1 MGKRNSRKRIIIGV
15 LMNVSE
21 AVDSRLSVREFLKDP
36 VEDQLIS
43 ELLEK
48 SSRSASGGN
57 LQPWK
62 IYVINNETMDS
73 FHKFQQDWTDP
84 ETASYAIYPEDL
96 KEPYKTSRF
105 EVGVEMY
112 SILDIGREDKE
123 GRFKQM
129 LRNYD
134 FFGAPAAFFCFV
146 DRQMGKPQ
154 WSDLGMFL
162 QTFMLLA
169 REAGLDTCPQ
179 EAWAM
184 KQESVTA
191 FVEAPDEEM
200 LFCGMAIGY
209 RDPDAPIN
217 AMRTGRRSLGSWTT
231 FLKK

>member
-1 MGKRNSRKRIIIGV
+1 MDV
-15 LMNVSE
+15 TE
-21 AVDSRLSVREFLKDP
+21 AVDSRKSIRAFLDKAVD
-36 VEDQLIS
+36 DSLIK

-48 SSRSASGGN
+48 SSRAASGGN

-62 IYVINNETMDS
+62 IYVINGKTMNS
-73 FHKFQQDWTDP
+73 FHKFQSEWTEP
-84 ETASYAIYPEDL
+84 ETPAYAIYPENL
-96 KEPYKTSRF
+96 KEPYKTSRY
-105 EVGVEMY
+105 EVADDMY
-112 SILDIGREDKE
+112 SLLGIEREDKE
-123 GRFKQM
+123 ARFKQV
-129 LRNYD
+129 LKNYE

-146 DRQMGKPQ
+146 DRQMGRPQ

-191 FVEAPDEEM
+191 FVEAPDELM

-209 RDPDAPIN
+209 QDESEKVNELRTTRRPIED
-217 AMRTGRRSLGSWTT
+217 WTV
-231 FLKK
+231 FINK

>member
-1 MGKRNSRKRIIIGV
+1 MDV
-15 LMNVSE
+15 TE
-21 AVDSRLSVREFLKDP
+21 AVDSRKSIRAFLDKAVD
-36 VEDQLIS
+36 DSLIK

-48 SSRSASGGN
+48 SSRAASGGN

-62 IYVINNETMDS
+62 IYVINGKTMNS
-73 FHKFQQDWTDP
+73 FHKFQSEWTEP
-84 ETASYAIYPEDL
+84 ETPAYAIYPENL
-96 KEPYKTSRF
+96 KEPYKTSRY
-105 EVGVEMY
+105 EVADDMDSLLGIE
-112 SILDIGREDKE
+112 REDKE
-123 GRFKQM
+123 ARFKQV
-129 LRNYD
+129 LKNYE

-146 DRQMGKPQ
+146 DRQMGRPQ

-191 FVEAPDEEM
+191 FVEAPDELM

-209 RDPDAPIN
+209 QDESEKVN
-217 AMRTGRRSLGSWTT
+217 ELRTTRRPVEDWAV
-231 FLKK
+231 FLDK

>member
-1 MGKRNSRKRIIIGV
+1 MDV
-15 LMNVSE
+15 TE
-21 AVDSRLSVREFLKDP
+21 AVDSRKSIRAFLDKAVD
-36 VEDQLIS
+36 DSLIK

-48 SSRSASGGN
+48 ASRAASGGN

-62 IYVINNETMDS
+62 IYVINGKTMNS
-73 FHKFQQDWTDP
+73 FHKFQSEWTEP
-84 ETASYAIYPEDL
+84 ETPAYAIYPENL
-96 KEPYKTSRF
+96 KEPYKTSRY
-105 EVGVEMY
+105 EVADDMY
-112 SILDIGREDKE
+112 SLLGIEREDKE
-123 GRFKQM
+123 ARFKQV
-129 LRNYD
+129 LKNYE

-146 DRQMGKPQ
+146 DRQMGRPQ

-162 QTFMLLA
+162 QTFMLLT

-191 FVEAPDEEM
+191 FVEAPEEEM

-217 AMRTGRRSLGSWTT
+217 SLRTSRRPLQDWAT
-231 FLKK
+231 FLDK

>member
-1 MGKRNSRKRIIIGV
+1 MDV
-15 LMNVSE
+15 TE
-21 AVDSRLSVREFLKDP
+21 AVDSRKSISAFLDKAVD
-36 VEDQLIS
+36 DLLIK

-48 SSRSASGGN
+48 SSRAASGGN

-62 IYVINNETMDS
+62 IYVINGKTMNS
-73 FHKFQQDWTDP
+73 FHKFQSEWTEP
-84 ETASYAIYPEDL
+84 ETPAYAIYPENL
-96 KEPYKTSRF
+96 KEPYKTSRY
-105 EVGVEMY
+105 EVADDMY
-112 SILDIGREDKE
+112 SLLGIEREDKE
-123 GRFKQM
+123 ARFKQV
-129 LRNYD
+129 LKNYE

-146 DRQMGKPQ
+146 DRQMGRPQ

-191 FVEAPDEEM
+191 FVEAPDELM

-209 RDPDAPIN
+209 QDESEKVNELRTSRRPIED
-217 AMRTGRRSLGSWTT
+217 WTV
-231 FLKK
+231 FLNK

>member
-1 MGKRNSRKRIIIGV
+1 MDV
-15 LMNVSE
+15 TE
-21 AVDSRLSVREFLKDP
+21 AVDSRKSIRAFLDKAVD
-36 VEDQLIS
+36 DSLIK

-48 SSRSASGGN
+48 ASRAASGGN

-62 IYVINNETMDS
+62 IYVINGKTMNS
-73 FHKFQQDWTDP
+73 FHKFQSEWT
-84 ETASYAIYPEDL
+84 ETETPAYAIYPENL
-96 KEPYKTSRF
+96 KEPYKTSRY
-105 EVGVEMY
+105 EVADDMY
-112 SILDIGREDKE
+112 SLLGIEREDKE
-123 GRFKQM
+123 ARFKQV
-129 LRNYD
+129 LKNYE

-146 DRQMGKPQ
+146 DRQMGRPQ

-191 FVEAPDEEM
+191 FVEAPDELM

-209 RDPDAPIN
+209 QDESEKVNELRTSRRPIED
-217 AMRTGRRSLGSWTT
+217 WTV
-231 FLKK
+231 FLNK

>member
-1 MGKRNSRKRIIIGV
+1 MDV
-15 LMNVSE
+15 TE
-21 AVDSRLSVREFLKDP
+21 AVDSRKSIRAFLDKAVD
-36 VEDQLIS
+36 DSLIK

-48 SSRSASGGN
+48 ASRAASGGN

-62 IYVINNETMDS
+62 IYVINGKTMNS
-73 FHKFQQDWTDP
+73 FHKFQSEWTEP
-84 ETASYAIYPEDL
+84 ETPAYPIYPENL
-96 KEPYKTSRF
+96 KEPYKTSRY
-105 EVGVEMY
+105 EVADDMY
-112 SILDIGREDKE
+112 SLLGIEREDKE
-123 GRFKQM
+123 ARFKQV
-129 LRNYD
+129 LKNYE

-146 DRQMGKPQ
+146 DRQMGRPQ

-191 FVEAPDEEM
+191 FVEAPDELM

-209 RDPDAPIN
+209 QDESEKVNELRTSRRPIED
-217 AMRTGRRSLGSWTT
+217 WTV
-231 FLKK
+231 FLNK

>member
-1 MGKRNSRKRIIIGV
+1 MDV
-15 LMNVSE
+15 TE
-21 AVDSRLSVREFLKDP
+21 AVDSRKSIRAFLDKAVD
-36 VEDQLIS
+36 DSLIK

-48 SSRSASGGN
+48 SSRAASGGN

-62 IYVINNETMDS
+62 IYVINGKTMDS
-73 FHKFQQDWTDP
+73 FHKFQSEWTEP
-84 ETASYAIYPEDL
+84 ETPAYAIYPENL
-96 KEPYKTSRF
+96 KEPYKTSRY
-105 EVGVEMY
+105 EVADDMY
-112 SILDIGREDKE
+112 SLLGIEREDKE
-123 GRFKQM
+123 ARFKQV
-129 LRNYD
+129 LKNYE

-146 DRQMGKPQ
+146 DRQMGRPQ

-191 FVEAPDEEM
+191 FVEAPDELM

-209 RDPDAPIN
+209 QDESEKVNELRTSRRPIED
-217 AMRTGRRSLGSWTT
+217 WTV
-231 FLKK
+231 FLNK

>member
-1 MGKRNSRKRIIIGV
+1 MDV
-15 LMNVSE
+15 TE
-21 AVDSRLSVREFLKDP
+21 AVDSRKSIRAFLDKAVD
-36 VEDQLIS
+36 DSLIK

-48 SSRSASGGN
+48 SSRAASGGN

-62 IYVINNETMDS
+62 IYVINGKTMNS
-73 FHKFQQDWTDP
+73 FHKFQSEWTEP
-84 ETASYAIYPEDL
+84 ETPAYAIYPENL
-96 KEPYKTSRF
+96 KEPYKTSRY
-105 EVGVEMY
+105 EVADDMY
-112 SILDIGREDKE
+112 SLLGIEREDKE
-123 GRFKQM
+123 ARFKQV
-129 LRNYD
+129 LKNYE

-146 DRQMGKPQ
+146 DRQMGRPQ

-191 FVEAPDEEM
+191 FVEAPDELM

-209 RDPDAPIN
+209 QDESEKVNELRTSRRPIED
-217 AMRTGRRSLGSWTT
+217 WTL
-231 FLKK
+231 FLNK

>member
-1 MGKRNSRKRIIIGV
+1 MDV
-15 LMNVSE
+15 TE
-21 AVDSRLSVREFLKDP
+21 AVDSRKSIRAFLDKAVD
-36 VEDQLIS
+36 DSLIK

-48 SSRSASGGN
+48 SSRAASGGN

-62 IYVINNETMDS
+62 IYVINGKTMNS
-73 FHKFQQDWTDP
+73 FHKFQSEWTEP
-84 ETASYAIYPEDL
+84 ETPAYAIYPENL
-96 KEPYKTSRF
+96 KEPYKTSRY
-105 EVGVEMY
+105 EVADDMY
-112 SILDIGREDKE
+112 SLLGIEREDKE
-123 GRFKQM
+123 ARFKQV
-129 LRNYD
+129 LKNYE

-146 DRQMGKPQ
+146 DRQMGRPQ

-191 FVEAPDEEM
+191 FVEAPDELM

-209 RDPDAPIN
+209 QDESEKVNELRTTRRPIED
-217 AMRTGRRSLGSWTT
+217 WTV
-231 FLKK
+231 FLNK

>member
-1 MGKRNSRKRIIIGV
+1 MDV
-15 LMNVSE
+15 TE
-21 AVDSRLSVREFLKDP
+21 AVDSRKSIRAFLDKAVDNS
-36 VEDQLIS
+36 LIK

-48 SSRSASGGN
+48 SSRAASGGN

-62 IYVINNETMDS
+62 IYVINGETMNS
-73 FHKFQQDWTDP
+73 FHKFQSEWTEP
-84 ETASYAIYPEDL
+84 ETPAYAIYPENL
-96 KEPYKTSRF
+96 KEPYKTSRY
-105 EVGVEMY
+105 EVADDMY
-112 SILDIGREDKE
+112 SLLGIEREDKE
-123 GRFKQM
+123 ARFKQV
-129 LRNYD
+129 LKNYE

-146 DRQMGKPQ
+146 DRQMGRPH

-191 FVEAPDEEM
+191 FVEAPDELM

-209 RDPDAPIN
+209 QDESEKVNELRTSRRPIED
-217 AMRTGRRSLGSWTT
+217 WTV
-231 FLKK
+231 FLNK

>member
-1 MGKRNSRKRIIIGV
+1 MDV
-15 LMNVSE
+15 TE
-21 AVDSRLSVREFLKDP
+21 AVDSRKSIRAFLDKAVD
-36 VEDQLIS
+36 DSLIK

-48 SSRSASGGN
+48 SSRAASGGN

-62 IYVINNETMDS
+62 IYVINGKTMNS
-73 FHKFQQDWTDP
+73 FHKFQSEWT
-84 ETASYAIYPEDL
+84 ETETPAYAIYPENL
-96 KEPYKTSRF
+96 KEPYKTSRY
-105 EVGVEMY
+105 EVADDMY
-112 SILDIGREDKE
+112 SLLGIEREDKE
-123 GRFKQM
+123 ARFKQV
-129 LRNYD
+129 LKNYE

-146 DRQMGKPQ
+146 DRQMGRPQ

-191 FVEAPDEEM
+191 FVEAPDELM

-209 RDPDAPIN
+209 QDESEKVNELRTSRRPIED
-217 AMRTGRRSLGSWTT
+217 WTV
-231 FLKK
+231 FLNK